1 VQIYH
6 NQAIRCIERWACP
19 THHEKVLYVSLPYV
33 IQTLSV
39 DWSKVARLESK
50 QLFLVKT
57 GDGNVYR
64 GGLNSRET
72 EAGRPI
78 EIEIAET
85 PVNAHRN

>member
-1 VQIYH
+1 
-6 NQAIRCIERWACP
+6 
-19 THHEKVLYVSLPYV
+19 VLYVSLPYV

-57 GDGNVYR
+57 GDENVYR